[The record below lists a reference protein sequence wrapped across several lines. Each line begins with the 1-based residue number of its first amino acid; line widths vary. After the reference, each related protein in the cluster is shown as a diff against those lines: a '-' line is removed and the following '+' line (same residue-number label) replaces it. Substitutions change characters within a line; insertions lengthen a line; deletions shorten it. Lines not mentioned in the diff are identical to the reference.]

1 MQLDEYRTLGRSG
14 LRVSPLA
21 LGTMAFGDPS
31 WGSDA
36 ETSSEIIAR
45 YLDAGGN
52 FIDTAN
58 GYSEGESEQII
69 GDYLTKHPGLRDRLV
84 ISTKFARN
92 MFPGDPNGGGSGR
105 KAVLQQVDASLERLG
120 VEYIDLYWQHC
131 WDQNTPI
138 EETISTLNDLA
149 RVGKVRYLGLSNTP
163 AWAVMRAASIAEFRG
178 WAPIIAL
185 QTEYSLLRRTVEGE
199 LFGAAHELG
208 LGVTPYSPLASGVL
222 SGKYSRDNQRPEGSG
237 RGKLAEAFLN
247 EHTFAVLDALHELAG
262 EVGAS
267 VAAVS
272 LAWVRQ
278 RSEVISTLIGARTTA
293 QLDAN
298 LESLAVTI
306 PEESMTKLDELT
318 KPDLNYPFEWLATL
332 AAPVQQSGA
341 TVNGVTTPPY
351 KRKF

>member
-21 LGTMAFGDPS
+21 LGTMPFGDPS

-36 ETSSEIIAR
+36 ETSSDIIAR

-58 GYSEGESEQII
+58 GYSEGDSERII
-69 GDYLTKHPGLRDRLV
+69 GDYLTKRPGLRDRVV

-138 EETISTLNDLA
+138 EETISTLNDLV
-149 RVGKVRYLGLSNTP
+149 RVGKVCHIGLSNTP

-178 WAPIIAL
+178 WAPVIAL
-185 QTEYSLLRRTVEGE
+185 QAEYSLLRRTVEGE
-199 LFGAAHELG
+199 LFGAARELG

-222 SGKYSRDNQRPEGSG
+222 SGKYSRENRHPEGSG

-247 EHTFAVLDALHELAG
+247 EHTFAVLDALQELAG

-306 PEESMTKLDELT
+306 PEESMSKLDELT

>member
-21 LGTMAFGDPS
+21 LGTMPFGDPS

-36 ETSSEIIAR
+36 ETSSDIIAR

-58 GYSEGESEQII
+58 GYSEGDSERII
-69 GDYLTKHPGLRDRLV
+69 GDYLTKRPGLRDRVV

-138 EETISTLNDLA
+138 DETISTLNDLV
-149 RVGKVRYLGLSNTP
+149 RVGKVCYIGLSNTP

-178 WAPIIAL
+178 WAPVIAL

-199 LFGAAHELG
+199 LFGAARELG

-222 SGKYSRDNQRPEGSG
+222 SGKYSRENRRPEGSG

-247 EHTFAVLDALHELAG
+247 EHTFAVLDALQELAG

-306 PEESMTKLDELT
+306 PEESMSKLDELT